1 MVFNQPHEGYRDAVP
16 GCQYE
21 TGIFEQLFGIVSGKI
36 FKRNRCANQNESH
49 RSSVCFRPSYCLIA
63 GEVAREFG
71 VMQEE
76 LYFRRASCG
85 VARSVFM
92 ELCRLYLGRKMSLAE
107 IGRKVGDISASA
119 FTQNRKRLAA
129 KMQDD
134 ALLRQRF
141 QKLRDSWDR

>member
-1 MVFNQPHEGYRDAVP
+1 ME
-16 GCQYE
+16 E
-21 TGIFEQLFGIVSGKI
+21 
-36 FKRNRCANQNESH
+36 
-49 RSSVCFRPSYCLIA
+49 IA
-63 GEVAREFG
+63 GEVAREFC

-92 ELCRLYLGRKMSLAE
+92 ELCRLYLGRKMRLAE
-107 IGRKVGDISASA
+107 IGRKMGNISASA

-134 ALLRQRF
+134 TLLRQRF
-141 QKLRDSWDR
+141 QKLRDSWDL